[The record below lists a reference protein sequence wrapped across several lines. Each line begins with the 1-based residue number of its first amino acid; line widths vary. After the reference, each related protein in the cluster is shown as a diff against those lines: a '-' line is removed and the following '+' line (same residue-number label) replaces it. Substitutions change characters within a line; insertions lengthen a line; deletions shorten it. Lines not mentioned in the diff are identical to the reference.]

1 MSHVQFVRSCTLNT
15 GRRTVRLRAI
25 VGIALLVALCGA
37 PASAAPADEP
47 LHDTA
52 TVQVNATYSI
62 SANAAAQ
69 QISIPI
75 ANGLTPGTLTAVAT
89 PDNSLTGRIEVIVGG
104 NVTQRVVVDG
114 TGQALSLTIDMTGAY
129 VNDNAAEVSI
139 RYLTDDVRDDQGVCL
154 LSNLGSIALSD
165 LQLSTTGVAQQPQ
178 TVADFFDTSV
188 TAVSVIAADPTDADV
203 RQASLTAAAALRHKY
218 GSTSAVSV
226 TSADDSSRA
235 VVTSTAGGRIVMIE
249 RSDGETS
256 TTLGANDAGVSV
268 LTISGSGDDLTAAAR
283 ALGDD
288 RLALAGGTA
297 VTGAAS
303 GAASATAVTQRT
315 FADLGSA
322 SPTLEGVGQST
333 FSLGVSQADYLQ
345 PMSEFTVHLAGAHT
359 AIPSGVQAMLT
370 VTWNDQIIDS
380 FSLSEPSTFSR
391 DIDVPES
398 QVKSGNGLKVELDAA
413 LTGVDGTENTA
424 AQCGT
429 GSTILPVRVTIDG
442 TASTVSG
449 TPGQSLD
456 KGFSR
461 FPQVLSGQLPIAFGD
476 DSAVDA
482 DTLTDAAAVVIALQ
496 GASSQLLDVQQQTA
510 EQLIASGASGVLIAA
525 SSDQM
530 DELQAPLRLGQFR
543 SIDQAN
549 GTFAT
554 GVDAP
559 FAVLE
564 GFTTGD
570 REVLALAD
578 WQPDGNATDGT
589 TGSELRHH
597 LADSILT
604 NPNGWSALYDDLYVA
619 QSTTAEPKLVDS
631 NSIVPQSS
639 RVASFSG
646 FVWWGVAVLGAL
658 VVLLLIGMF
667 TRARTRAKAR
677 RIVDAES
684 AVDSELS
691 MASRRGRHYGDA
703 DPR

>member
-1 MSHVQFVRSCTLNT
+1 MSHVQSVCSSTLDT
-15 GRRTVRLRAI
+15 GRRAARLCAI
-25 VGIALLVALCGA
+25 VGVALFLALGCA
-37 PASAAPADEP
+37 PASAAPADE
-47 LHDTA
+47 LSHDAA
-52 TVQVNATYSI
+52 TVQVNETYSI
-62 SANAAAQ
+62 SANASAQ
-69 QISIPI
+69 QIGIPL
-75 ANGLTPGTLTAVAT
+75 ADGLTPDTLTAVAT
-89 PDNSLTGRIEVIVGG
+89 PDNSLIGRIEVIVGG
-104 NVTQRVVVDG
+104 KVTQRVAVDG
-114 TGQALSLTIDMTGAY
+114 TGTALSLSIDMSGAN
-129 VNDNAAEVSI
+129 VSDNAATLSI

-154 LSNLGSIALSD
+154 LSNLGSIMLSD

-218 GSTSAVSV
+218 GSSASISV
-226 TSADDSSRA
+226 TSADDASRA
-235 VVTSTAGGRIVMIE
+235 VATSTAGGRIVEIV
-249 RSDGETS
+249 RGDGATS
-256 TTLGANDAGVSV
+256 TALDVNNDGVSV
-268 LTISGSGDDLTAAAR
+268 LTISGSGNDLTAAAR

-288 RLALAGGTA
+288 RLALAGGVS
-297 VTGAAS
+297 VTGTAS
-303 GAASATAVTQRT
+303 GTASATPVTQRT

-322 SPTLEGVGQST
+322 SPTLEGLGQST

-345 PMSEFTVHLAGAHT
+345 PMSSFTVHLEGAHT
-359 AIPSGVQAMLT
+359 AIPSGVQAILT

-380 FSLSEPSTFSR
+380 FSLSEPSKFSR
-391 DIDVPES
+391 DIEVPES
-398 QVKSGNGLKVELDAA
+398 LVKSGNGLKVELDAA
-413 LTGVDGTENTA
+413 LTGVDGAENTA

-429 GSTILPVRVTIDG
+429 GSTILPVRVTVDG

-476 DSAVDA
+476 GSAVDA

-564 GFTTGD
+564 GFTTDD

-589 TGSELRHH
+589 TGSELRNY

-604 NPNGWSALYDDLYVA
+604 NANGWSALYDDLYVA

-691 MASRRGRHYGDA
+691 IPSRRGRRDGDA